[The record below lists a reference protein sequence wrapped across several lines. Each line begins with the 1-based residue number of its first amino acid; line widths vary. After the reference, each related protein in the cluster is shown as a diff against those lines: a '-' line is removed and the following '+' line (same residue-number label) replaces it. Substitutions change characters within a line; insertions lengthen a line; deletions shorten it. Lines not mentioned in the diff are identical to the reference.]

1 MYCRVSLENTPIPT
15 PCLPLKGRV
24 FSSSFVSPWLMSGS
38 SENPFGGTGKS
49 RLSPYHLV
57 SLFFILPF
65 IMISAVSCSPSVN
78 IYKRSQVLMGTVVEI
93 TVVAQD
99 EARAEE
105 AMTAAFKEIR
115 RLEEI
120 MSTYIPS
127 SDISRVNAAAG
138 LSPVKV
144 HKDLILVVKKALEF
158 ARLSGGAFN
167 IALGPAIDLWNVTE
181 ADRIPSD
188 QELEAIRPLIDLR
201 NIIVDETAET
211 LFLREKG
218 MRINL
223 GGIGKGIAADY
234 AHNILFKHGIR
245 SGIIAVAG
253 DLRVFGKRP
262 DGSAWNIGIRHPRK
276 KEGVMAQVR
285 FSDMSDMAIS
295 TSGDYE
301 RFFMKNGVR
310 YHHVLSSD
318 TLHPSLGNQSVS
330 VIARDS
336 TTADAISTAIFAM
349 DPEKGFK
356 LLESLPEVEGIIMGE
371 DGRIGLSPGLKGHPK
386 VAIEIIH

>member
-1 MYCRVSLENTPIPT
+1 MRFSKS
-15 PCLPLKGRV
+15 LPL
-24 FSSSFVSPWLMSGS
+24 L
-38 SENPFGGTGKS
+38 
-49 RLSPYHLV
+49 LLII
-57 SLFFILPF
+57 IL
-65 IMISAVSCSPSVN
+65 AHACTPSVH

-93 TVVAQD
+93 TVAAQN
-99 EARAEE
+99 EKSAEE

-127 SDISRVNAAAG
+127 SDISTVNAAAG

-144 HKDLILVVKKALEF
+144 HRDLILVVKKALEF
-158 ARLSGGAFN
+158 ARVSGGAFN

-181 ADRIPSD
+181 SDRVPSD
-188 QELEAIRPLIDLR
+188 QELEAIRPLTDLR
-201 NIIVDETAET
+201 NIIVDEPTET
-211 LFLREKG
+211 LFLKEKG

-223 GGIGKGIAADY
+223 GGIGKGFSADY
-234 AHNILFKHGIR
+234 AYNVLLKQGVK
-245 SGIIAVAG
+245 SGIVAIAG

-262 DGSAWNIGIRHPRK
+262 DGSAWNIGITHPRK
-276 KEGVMAQVR
+276 KEGVMAQVQFLDR
-285 FSDMSDMAIS
+285 ADMAIS

-310 YHHVLSSD
+310 YHHVLSPD
-318 TLHPSLGNQSVS
+318 TLHPSRGNQSVS
-330 VIARDS
+330 VIAKDS

-349 DPEKGFK
+349 DPAKGFK
-356 LLESLPEVEGIIMGE
+356 LLESLPGVEGIIMGD
-371 DGRIGLSPGLKGHPK
+371 DGHIGLSPGLKGHPK

>member
-1 MYCRVSLENTPIPT
+1 
-15 PCLPLKGRV
+15 
-24 FSSSFVSPWLMSGS
+24 
-38 SENPFGGTGKS
+38 
-49 RLSPYHLV
+49 
-57 SLFFILPF
+57 
-65 IMISAVSCSPSVN
+65 
-78 IYKRSQVLMGTVVEI
+78 MGTVVEI
-93 TVVAQD
+93 TVVARD
-99 EARAEE
+99 EERAEE

-144 HKDLILVVKKALEF
+144 NRDLILVVKKALEF
-158 ARLSGGAFN
+158 AHLSGGAFN
-167 IALGPAIDLWNVTE
+167 IALGPAIDLWNVTKS
-181 ADRIPSD
+181 DRIPSD
-188 QELEAIRPLIDLR
+188 QELEAIRPLIDLK
-201 NIIVDETAET
+201 NILVDDTADT
-211 LFLREKG
+211 IFLKERG

-223 GGIGKGIAADY
+223 GGIGKGFAADY
-234 AHNILFKHGIR
+234 AYNVLLRHGIR

-262 DGSAWNIGIRHPRK
+262 DGSTWNIGIKYPRK
-276 KEGVMAQVR
+276 KEEIMAQVR
-285 FSDMSDMAIS
+285 FSDMADMAIS

-301 RFFMKNGVR
+301 RFFMKNGIR
-310 YHHVLSSD
+310 YHHVLSPD
-318 TLHPSLGNQSVS
+318 TLHPSRGNQSVS
-330 VIARDS
+330 VIAQDS

-356 LLESLPEVEGIIMGE
+356 LLESLPEVEGIIMGD
-371 DGRIGLSPGLKGHPK
+371 DGHIGLSSGLKGHPK

>member
-1 MYCRVSLENTPIPT
+1 MRFSKSLPI
-15 PCLPLKGRV
+15 LL
-24 FSSSFVSPWLMSGS
+24 
-38 SENPFGGTGKS
+38 
-49 RLSPYHLV
+49 LV
-57 SLFFILPF
+57 
-65 IMISAVSCSPSVN
+65 IMFAHACTPSVH
-78 IYKRSQVLMGTVVEI
+78 IYKRSQMLMGTVVEI

-99 EARAEE
+99 EERAEE
-105 AMTAAFKEIR
+105 PMPAAFKEIR

-181 ADRIPSD
+181 SDDIPSD
-188 QELEAIRPLIDLR
+188 QELEAIRPLTDLK
-201 NIIVDETAET
+201 NIIVDDTAGT

-223 GGIGKGIAADY
+223 GGIGKGFAADY
-234 AHNILFKHGIR
+234 AYNVLRQHGIR
-245 SGIIAVAG
+245 SGIVAVAG

-276 KEGVMAQVR
+276 QEGVMAQVQFLER
-285 FSDMSDMAIS
+285 ADMAIS

-310 YHHVLSSD
+310 YHHVLSPD

-330 VIARDS
+330 VIAKDS
-336 TTADAISTAIFAM
+336 TTTDVLSTAIFAM

-356 LLESLPEVEGIIMGE
+356 LLGSLPEVEGIIMRN
-371 DGRIGLSPGLKGHPK
+371 DGRISLPPGLKGHPK

>member
-1 MYCRVSLENTPIPT
+1 MRFSKS
-15 PCLPLKGRV
+15 LPL
-24 FSSSFVSPWLMSGS
+24 L
-38 SENPFGGTGKS
+38 
-49 RLSPYHLV
+49 LLV
-57 SLFFILPF
+57 ILL
-65 IMISAVSCSPSVN
+65 AYACTPSVH
-78 IYKRSQVLMGTVVEI
+78 IYMRSQVLMGTVVEI
-93 TVVAQD
+93 TVVAQN

-181 ADRIPSD
+181 SDRIPSD
-188 QELEAIRPLIDLR
+188 QELEAIRPLTDLR
-201 NIIVDETAET
+201 NILVDETAET
-211 LFLREKG
+211 LFLKEKG

-223 GGIGKGIAADY
+223 GGIGKGFAADY
-234 AHNILFKHGIR
+234 AYNVLLKHGIR
-245 SGIIAVAG
+245 SGIVAIAG

-262 DGSAWNIGIRHPRK
+262 DGSVWNIGIRHPRK

-285 FSDMSDMAIS
+285 FSDDMADMAIS

-301 RFFMKNGVR
+301 RFFMKNGIR
-310 YHHVLSSD
+310 YHHVLSPD
-318 TLHPSLGNQSVS
+318 TLYPSRGNQSVS
-330 VIARDS
+330 VIAKDS

-356 LLESLPEVEGIIMGE
+356 LLKSLPEVEGIIVGN
-371 DGRIGLSPGLKGHPK
+371 DGHIGLSPGLKGHPK

>member
-1 MYCRVSLENTPIPT
+1 MRFSKSLPI
-15 PCLPLKGRV
+15 LL
-24 FSSSFVSPWLMSGS
+24 
-38 SENPFGGTGKS
+38 
-49 RLSPYHLV
+49 LV
-57 SLFFILPF
+57 ILF
-65 IMISAVSCSPSVN
+65 AHACTPSVH

-93 TVVAQD
+93 TVVARD
-99 EARAEE
+99 EERAEE

-144 HKDLILVVKKALEF
+144 NRDLILVVKKALEF
-158 ARLSGGAFN
+158 AHLSGGAFN

-181 ADRIPSD
+181 SDRIPSD
-188 QELEAIRPLIDLR
+188 QELEAIRPLTDLK
-201 NIIVDETAET
+201 NILVDDISDT
-211 LFLREKG
+211 LFLKEKG

-223 GGIGKGIAADY
+223 GGIGKGFAADY
-234 AHNILFKHGIR
+234 AYNVLLRHGIR

-262 DGSAWNIGIRHPRK
+262 DGSTWNIGIKHPRK
-276 KEGVMAQVR
+276 KEGIMAQVHL
-285 FSDMSDMAIS
+285 SDMAIS

-301 RFFMKNGVR
+301 RFFIKNGIR
-310 YHHVLSSD
+310 YHHVLSPD
-318 TLHPSLGNQSVS
+318 TLHPSRGNQSVS
-330 VIARDS
+330 VIAQDS

-356 LLESLPEVEGIIMGE
+356 LLKSLPEVEGIIMGD
-371 DGRIGLSPGLKGHPK
+371 DGHIGLSSGLKGHPK

>member
-1 MYCRVSLENTPIPT
+1 MRFSKS
-15 PCLPLKGRV
+15 LPL
-24 FSSSFVSPWLMSGS
+24 L
-38 SENPFGGTGKS
+38 
-49 RLSPYHLV
+49 LLII
-57 SLFFILPF
+57 IL
-65 IMISAVSCSPSVN
+65 AHACTPSVH

-93 TVVAQD
+93 TVAAQN
-99 EARAEE
+99 EKSAEE

-144 HKDLILVVKKALEF
+144 HRDLILVVKKALEF
-158 ARLSGGAFN
+158 ARVSGGAFN

-181 ADRIPSD
+181 SDRVPSD
-188 QELEAIRPLIDLR
+188 QELEAIRPLTDLR
-201 NIIVDETAET
+201 NIIVDEPTET
-211 LFLREKG
+211 LFLKEKG

-223 GGIGKGIAADY
+223 GGIGKGFAADY
-234 AHNILFKHGIR
+234 AYNVLLKQGVK
-245 SGIIAVAG
+245 SGIVAIAG

-262 DGSAWNIGIRHPRK
+262 DGSAWNIGITHPRK
-276 KEGVMAQVR
+276 KEGVLAQVQFLDR
-285 FSDMSDMAIS
+285 ADMAIS

-310 YHHVLSSD
+310 YHHVLSPD
-318 TLHPSLGNQSVS
+318 TLHPSRGNQSVS
-330 VIARDS
+330 VIAKDS

-349 DPEKGFK
+349 DPAKGFK
-356 LLESLPEVEGIIMGE
+356 LLESLPGVEGIIMGD
-371 DGRIGLSPGLKGHPK
+371 DGHIGLSPGLKGHPK

>member
-1 MYCRVSLENTPIPT
+1 MRFSKS
-15 PCLPLKGRV
+15 LPL
-24 FSSSFVSPWLMSGS
+24 L
-38 SENPFGGTGKS
+38 
-49 RLSPYHLV
+49 LLII
-57 SLFFILPF
+57 IL
-65 IMISAVSCSPSVN
+65 AHACTPSVH

-93 TVVAQD
+93 TVAAQN
-99 EARAEE
+99 EKSAEE

-144 HKDLILVVKKALEF
+144 HRDLILVVKKALEF
-158 ARLSGGAFN
+158 ARVSGGAFN

-181 ADRIPSD
+181 SDRIPSD
-188 QELEAIRPLIDLR
+188 QELEAIRPLTDLR
-201 NIIVDETAET
+201 NIIVDEPTET
-211 LFLREKG
+211 LFLKEKG

-223 GGIGKGIAADY
+223 GGIGKGFAADY
-234 AHNILFKHGIR
+234 AYNVLLKQGVK
-245 SGIIAVAG
+245 SGIVAIAG

-262 DGSAWNIGIRHPRK
+262 DGSAWNIGITHPRK
-276 KEGVMAQVR
+276 KEGVMAQVQFLDR
-285 FSDMSDMAIS
+285 ADMAIS

-310 YHHVLSSD
+310 YHHVLSPD
-318 TLHPSLGNQSVS
+318 TLHPSRGNQSVS
-330 VIARDS
+330 VIAKDS

-349 DPEKGFK
+349 DPAKGFK
-356 LLESLPEVEGIIMGE
+356 LLESLPGVEGIIMGD
-371 DGRIGLSPGLKGHPK
+371 DGHIGLSPGLKGHPK

>member
-1 MYCRVSLENTPIPT
+1 MRFSKS
-15 PCLPLKGRV
+15 LPL
-24 FSSSFVSPWLMSGS
+24 L
-38 SENPFGGTGKS
+38 
-49 RLSPYHLV
+49 LLII
-57 SLFFILPF
+57 IL
-65 IMISAVSCSPSVN
+65 AHACTPSVH

-93 TVVAQD
+93 TVAAQN
-99 EARAEE
+99 EKSAEE

-120 MSTYIPS
+120 MSTYTPS

-144 HKDLILVVKKALEF
+144 HRDLILVVKKALEF
-158 ARLSGGAFN
+158 ARVSGGAFN

-181 ADRIPSD
+181 SDRVPSD
-188 QELEAIRPLIDLR
+188 QELEAIRPLTDLR
-201 NIIVDETAET
+201 NIIVDEPTET
-211 LFLREKG
+211 LFLKEKG

-223 GGIGKGIAADY
+223 GGIGKGFAADY
-234 AHNILFKHGIR
+234 AYNVLLKQGIK
-245 SGIIAVAG
+245 SGIVAVAG

-262 DGSAWNIGIRHPRK
+262 DGSAWNIGITHPRK
-276 KEGVMAQVR
+276 KEGVMAQVQFLDR
-285 FSDMSDMAIS
+285 ADMAIS

-310 YHHVLSSD
+310 YHHVLSPD
-318 TLHPSLGNQSVS
+318 TLHPSRGNQSVS
-330 VIARDS
+330 VIAKDS

-349 DPEKGFK
+349 DPAKGFK
-356 LLESLPEVEGIIMGE
+356 LLESLPGVEGIIMGD
-371 DGRIGLSPGLKGHPK
+371 DGHIGLSPGLKGHPK

>member
-1 MYCRVSLENTPIPT
+1 MRFSKS
-15 PCLPLKGRV
+15 LPL
-24 FSSSFVSPWLMSGS
+24 L
-38 SENPFGGTGKS
+38 
-49 RLSPYHLV
+49 LLII
-57 SLFFILPF
+57 IL
-65 IMISAVSCSPSVN
+65 AHACTPSVH

-93 TVVAQD
+93 TVAAQN
-99 EARAEE
+99 EKSAEE

-144 HKDLILVVKKALEF
+144 HRDLILVVKKALEF
-158 ARLSGGAFN
+158 ARVSGGAFN

-181 ADRIPSD
+181 SDRVPSD
-188 QELEAIRPLIDLR
+188 QELEAIRPLTDLR
-201 NIIVDETAET
+201 NIIVDEPTET
-211 LFLREKG
+211 LFLKEKG

-223 GGIGKGIAADY
+223 GGIGKGFAADY
-234 AHNILFKHGIR
+234 AYNVLLKQGVK
-245 SGIIAVAG
+245 SGIVAIAG

-262 DGSAWNIGIRHPRK
+262 DGSAWNIGITHPRK

-285 FSDMSDMAIS
+285 FLDRADMAIS

-310 YHHVLSSD
+310 YHHVLSPD
-318 TLHPSLGNQSVS
+318 TLHPSRGNQSVS
-330 VIARDS
+330 VIAKDS

-349 DPEKGFK
+349 DPAKGFK
-356 LLESLPEVEGIIMGE
+356 LLESLPGVEGIIMGD
-371 DGRIGLSPGLKGHPK
+371 DGHIGLSPGLKGHPK

>member
-1 MYCRVSLENTPIPT
+1 MRFSKS
-15 PCLPLKGRV
+15 LPL
-24 FSSSFVSPWLMSGS
+24 L
-38 SENPFGGTGKS
+38 
-49 RLSPYHLV
+49 LLII
-57 SLFFILPF
+57 IL
-65 IMISAVSCSPSVN
+65 AHACTPSVH

-93 TVVAQD
+93 TVAAQN
-99 EARAEE
+99 EKSAEE

-144 HKDLILVVKKALEF
+144 HRDLILVVKKALEF
-158 ARLSGGAFN
+158 ARVSGGAFN

-181 ADRIPSD
+181 SDRIPSD
-188 QELEAIRPLIDLR
+188 QELEAIRPLTDLR
-201 NIIVDETAET
+201 NIIVDEPTET
-211 LFLREKG
+211 LFLKEKG

-223 GGIGKGIAADY
+223 GGIGKGFAADY
-234 AHNILFKHGIR
+234 AYNVLLKQGIK
-245 SGIIAVAG
+245 SGIVAVAG

-262 DGSAWNIGIRHPRK
+262 DGSAWNIGITHPRK
-276 KEGVMAQVR
+276 KEGVMAQVQFLDR
-285 FSDMSDMAIS
+285 ADMAIS

-301 RFFMKNGVR
+301 RFFMKNGIR
-310 YHHVLSSD
+310 YHHVLSPD
-318 TLHPSLGNQSVS
+318 TLHPSRGNQSVS
-330 VIARDS
+330 VIAKDS

-349 DPEKGFK
+349 DPAKGFK
-356 LLESLPEVEGIIMGE
+356 LLESLPGVEGIIMGD
-371 DGRIGLSPGLKGHPK
+371 DGHIGLSPGLKGHPK

>member
-1 MYCRVSLENTPIPT
+1 MRFSKS
-15 PCLPLKGRV
+15 LPL
-24 FSSSFVSPWLMSGS
+24 L
-38 SENPFGGTGKS
+38 
-49 RLSPYHLV
+49 LLII
-57 SLFFILPF
+57 IL
-65 IMISAVSCSPSVN
+65 AHACTPSVH

-93 TVVAQD
+93 TVAAQN
-99 EARAEE
+99 EKSAEE

-144 HKDLILVVKKALEF
+144 HRDLILVVKKALEF
-158 ARLSGGAFN
+158 ARVSGGAFN

-181 ADRIPSD
+181 SDRVPSD
-188 QELEAIRPLIDLR
+188 QELEAIRPLTDLR
-201 NIIVDETAET
+201 NIIVDEPTET
-211 LFLREKG
+211 LFLKEKG

-223 GGIGKGIAADY
+223 GGIGKGFAADY
-234 AHNILFKHGIR
+234 AYNVLLKQGVK
-245 SGIIAVAG
+245 SGIVAIAG

-262 DGSAWNIGIRHPRK
+262 DGSAWNIGITHPRK
-276 KEGVMAQVR
+276 KEGVMAQVQFLDR
-285 FSDMSDMAIS
+285 ADMAIS

-310 YHHVLSSD
+310 YHHVLSPD
-318 TLHPSLGNQSVS
+318 TLHPSRGNQSVS
-330 VIARDS
+330 VIAKDS

-349 DPEKGFK
+349 DPAKGFK
-356 LLESLPEVEGIIMGE
+356 LLESLPGVEGIIMGD
-371 DGRIGLSPGLKGHPK
+371 DGHIGLSPGLKGHPK

>member
-1 MYCRVSLENTPIPT
+1 MRFSKS
-15 PCLPLKGRV
+15 LPL
-24 FSSSFVSPWLMSGS
+24 L
-38 SENPFGGTGKS
+38 
-49 RLSPYHLV
+49 LLII
-57 SLFFILPF
+57 IL
-65 IMISAVSCSPSVN
+65 AHACTPSVH

-93 TVVAQD
+93 TVAAQN
-99 EARAEE
+99 EKSAEE

-144 HKDLILVVKKALEF
+144 HRDLILVVKKALEF
-158 ARLSGGAFN
+158 ARVSGGAFN

-181 ADRIPSD
+181 SDRIPSD
-188 QELEAIRPLIDLR
+188 QELEAIRPLTDLK
-201 NIIVDETAET
+201 NIVVDDTAET
-211 LFLREKG
+211 LFLKEKG

-223 GGIGKGIAADY
+223 GGIGKGFAVDY
-234 AHNILFKHGIR
+234 AYNVLLKQGIK
-245 SGIIAVAG
+245 SGIVAVAG

-262 DGSAWNIGIRHPRK
+262 DGSAWNIGITHPRK
-276 KEGVMAQVR
+276 KEGVMAQVQFLDR
-285 FSDMSDMAIS
+285 ADMAIS

-310 YHHVLSSD
+310 YHHVLSPD
-318 TLHPSLGNQSVS
+318 TLHPSRGNQSVS
-330 VIARDS
+330 VIAKDS

-349 DPEKGFK
+349 DPAKGFK
-356 LLESLPEVEGIIMGE
+356 LLESLPGVEGIIMGD
-371 DGRIGLSPGLKGHPK
+371 DGHIGLSPGLKGHPK

>member
-1 MYCRVSLENTPIPT
+1 MRFSKSLPI
-15 PCLPLKGRV
+15 LL
-24 FSSSFVSPWLMSGS
+24 
-38 SENPFGGTGKS
+38 
-49 RLSPYHLV
+49 LV
-57 SLFFILPF
+57 ILF
-65 IMISAVSCSPSVN
+65 AHACTPSVH

-93 TVVAQD
+93 TVVARD
-99 EARAEE
+99 EERAEE

-144 HKDLILVVKKALEF
+144 NRDLILVVKKALEF
-158 ARLSGGAFN
+158 AHLSGGAFN
-167 IALGPAIDLWNVTE
+167 IALGPAIDLWNVTKS
-181 ADRIPSD
+181 DRIPSD
-188 QELEAIRPLIDLR
+188 QELEAIRPLIDLK
-201 NIIVDETAET
+201 NILVDDTADT
-211 LFLREKG
+211 IFLKERG

-223 GGIGKGIAADY
+223 GGIGKGFAADY
-234 AHNILFKHGIR
+234 AYNVLLRHGIR

-262 DGSAWNIGIRHPRK
+262 DGSTWNIGIKYPRK
-276 KEGVMAQVR
+276 KEEIMAQVR
-285 FSDMSDMAIS
+285 FSDMADMAIS

-301 RFFMKNGVR
+301 RFFMKNGIR
-310 YHHVLSSD
+310 YHHVLSPD
-318 TLHPSLGNQSVS
+318 TLHPSRGNQSVS
-330 VIARDS
+330 VIAQDS

-356 LLESLPEVEGIIMGE
+356 LLESLPEVEGIIMGD
-371 DGRIGLSPGLKGHPK
+371 DGHIGLSSGLKGHPK

>member
-1 MYCRVSLENTPIPT
+1 MRFSKS
-15 PCLPLKGRV
+15 LPL
-24 FSSSFVSPWLMSGS
+24 L
-38 SENPFGGTGKS
+38 
-49 RLSPYHLV
+49 LLII
-57 SLFFILPF
+57 IL
-65 IMISAVSCSPSVN
+65 AHACTPSVH

-93 TVVAQD
+93 TVAAQN
-99 EARAEE
+99 EKSAEE

-144 HKDLILVVKKALEF
+144 HRDLILVVKKALEF
-158 ARLSGGAFN
+158 ARVSGGAFN

-181 ADRIPSD
+181 SDRVPSD
-188 QELEAIRPLIDLR
+188 QELEAIRPLTDLR
-201 NIIVDETAET
+201 NIIVDEPTET
-211 LFLREKG
+211 LFLKEKG

-223 GGIGKGIAADY
+223 GGIGKGFAADY
-234 AHNILFKHGIR
+234 AYNVLLKQGIK
-245 SGIIAVAG
+245 SGIVAVAG

-262 DGSAWNIGIRHPRK
+262 DGSAWNIGITHPRK
-276 KEGVMAQVR
+276 KEGVMAQVQFLDR
-285 FSDMSDMAIS
+285 ADMAIS

-310 YHHVLSSD
+310 YHHVLSPD
-318 TLHPSLGNQSVS
+318 TLHPSRGNQSVS
-330 VIARDS
+330 VIAKDS

-349 DPEKGFK
+349 DPAKGFK
-356 LLESLPEVEGIIMGE
+356 LLESLPGVEGIIMGD
-371 DGRIGLSPGLKGHPK
+371 DGHIGLSPGLKGHPK

>member
-1 MYCRVSLENTPIPT
+1 MRFSKS
-15 PCLPLKGRV
+15 LPL
-24 FSSSFVSPWLMSGS
+24 L
-38 SENPFGGTGKS
+38 
-49 RLSPYHLV
+49 LLV
-57 SLFFILPF
+57 ILL
-65 IMISAVSCSPSVN
+65 AYACTPSVH
-78 IYKRSQVLMGTVVEI
+78 IYMRSQVLMGTVVEI
-93 TVVAQD
+93 TVVPQN

-144 HKDLILVVKKALEF
+144 DRDLILVVKKALEF

-181 ADRIPSD
+181 SDRIPSD
-188 QELEAIRPLIDLR
+188 QELEAIRPLTDLK
-201 NIIVDETAET
+201 NIIVDDISDT
-211 LFLREKG
+211 LFLKEKG

-223 GGIGKGIAADY
+223 GGIGKGFAADY
-234 AHNILFKHGIR
+234 AYNVLLRHGIR

-262 DGSAWNIGIRHPRK
+262 DGSVWNIGIRHPRK
-276 KEGVMAQVR
+276 KEGIMAQVHL
-285 FSDMSDMAIS
+285 SDMAIS

-301 RFFMKNGVR
+301 RFFMKNGIR
-310 YHHVLSSD
+310 HHHVLSPD
-318 TLHPSLGNQSVS
+318 TLHPSRGNQSVS
-330 VIARDS
+330 VIAKDS

-356 LLESLPEVEGIIMGE
+356 LLKSLPEVEGIIVGN
-371 DGRIGLSPGLKGHPK
+371 DGHIGLSPGLKGHPK

>member
-1 MYCRVSLENTPIPT
+1 MRFSKS
-15 PCLPLKGRV
+15 LPL
-24 FSSSFVSPWLMSGS
+24 L
-38 SENPFGGTGKS
+38 
-49 RLSPYHLV
+49 LLII
-57 SLFFILPF
+57 IL
-65 IMISAVSCSPSVN
+65 AHACTPSVHT
-78 IYKRSQVLMGTVVEI
+78 YKRSQVLMGTVVEI
-93 TVVAQD
+93 TVAAQN
-99 EARAEE
+99 EKSAEE

-144 HKDLILVVKKALEF
+144 HRDLILVVKKALEF
-158 ARLSGGAFN
+158 ARVSGGAFN

-181 ADRIPSD
+181 SDRVPSD
-188 QELEAIRPLIDLR
+188 QELEAIRPLTDLR
-201 NIIVDETAET
+201 NIIVDEPTET
-211 LFLREKG
+211 LFLKEKG

-223 GGIGKGIAADY
+223 GGIGKGFAADY
-234 AHNILFKHGIR
+234 AYNVLLKQGIK
-245 SGIIAVAG
+245 SGIVAVAG

-262 DGSAWNIGIRHPRK
+262 DGSAWNIGITHPRK
-276 KEGVMAQVR
+276 KEGVMAQVQFLDR
-285 FSDMSDMAIS
+285 ADMAIS

-310 YHHVLSSD
+310 YHHVLSPD
-318 TLHPSLGNQSVS
+318 TLHPSRGNQSVS
-330 VIARDS
+330 VIAKDS

-349 DPEKGFK
+349 DPAKGFK
-356 LLESLPEVEGIIMGE
+356 LLESLPGVEGIIMGD
-371 DGRIGLSPGLKGHPK
+371 DGHIGLSPGLKGHPK

>member
-1 MYCRVSLENTPIPT
+1 MQFSKSLPIL
-15 PCLPLKGRV
+15 LPV
-24 FSSSFVSPWLMSGS
+24 I
-38 SENPFGGTGKS
+38 
-49 RLSPYHLV
+49 
-57 SLFFILPF
+57 FF
-65 IMISAVSCSPSVN
+65 AHACTPSVH

-93 TVVAQD
+93 TVVTRNK
-99 EARAEE
+99 ERAEE

-115 RLEEI
+115 RLEKI

-181 ADRIPSD
+181 SDRIPSD
-188 QELEAIRPLIDLR
+188 QELEAIRPLTDLK
-201 NIIVDETAET
+201 NIMVDDTADT
-211 LFLREKG
+211 LFLKEKG

-223 GGIGKGIAADY
+223 GGIGKGFAADY
-234 AHNILFKHGIR
+234 AYNVLLKHGIR
-245 SGIIAVAG
+245 SGIVAVAG

-285 FSDMSDMAIS
+285 FSDRADMAIS

-301 RFFMKNGVR
+301 RFFMKNGLR
-310 YHHVLSSD
+310 YHHVLSPD
-318 TLHPSLGNQSVS
+318 TLYPSRGNQSVS
-330 VIARDS
+330 VIAKDS
-336 TTADAISTAIFAM
+336 TMADAISTAIFAM

-356 LLESLPEVEGIIMGE
+356 LLESLPEVEGIIMGD
-371 DGRIGLSPGLKGHPK
+371 DGHIGLSPGLKGHPK

>member
-1 MYCRVSLENTPIPT
+1 MRFSKS
-15 PCLPLKGRV
+15 LPL
-24 FSSSFVSPWLMSGS
+24 L
-38 SENPFGGTGKS
+38 
-49 RLSPYHLV
+49 LLII
-57 SLFFILPF
+57 IL
-65 IMISAVSCSPSVN
+65 AHACTPSVH

-93 TVVAQD
+93 TVAAQN
-99 EARAEE
+99 EKSAEE

-144 HKDLILVVKKALEF
+144 HRDLILVVKKALEF
-158 ARLSGGAFN
+158 ARVSGGAFN

-181 ADRIPSD
+181 SDRVPSD
-188 QELEAIRPLIDLR
+188 QELEAIRPLTDLR

-211 LFLREKG
+211 LFLKEKG

-223 GGIGKGIAADY
+223 GGIGKGFAADY
-234 AHNILFKHGIR
+234 AYNVLLKQGIK
-245 SGIIAVAG
+245 SGIVAVAG

-262 DGSAWNIGIRHPRK
+262 DGSAWNIGITHPRK
-276 KEGVMAQVR
+276 KEGVMAQVQFLDR
-285 FSDMSDMAIS
+285 ADMAIS

-310 YHHVLSSD
+310 YHHVLSPD
-318 TLHPSLGNQSVS
+318 TLHPSRGNQSVS
-330 VIARDS
+330 VIAKDS

-349 DPEKGFK
+349 DPAKGFK
-356 LLESLPEVEGIIMGE
+356 LLESLPGVEGIIMGD
-371 DGRIGLSPGLKGHPK
+371 DGHIGLSPGLKGHPK